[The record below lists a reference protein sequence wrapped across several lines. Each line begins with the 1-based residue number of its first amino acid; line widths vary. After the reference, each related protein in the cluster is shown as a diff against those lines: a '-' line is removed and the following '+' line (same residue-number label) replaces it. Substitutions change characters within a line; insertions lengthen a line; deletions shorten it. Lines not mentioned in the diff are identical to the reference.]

1 MTSLQ
6 QSKKRVA
13 WVAIVCFTP
22 LFLFFVGWFFYLSV
36 FQTYKGE
43 NMLAF
48 AEEERWKAVS
58 TLKAERGEIFDR
70 FGQPIAIN
78 IPSYRVVAVLKLGGK
93 RVENKTLM
101 PDAFPEAA
109 KQLATVIP
117 MTEGDILKRLE
128 QNKDRGQIEFGVP
141 GRDLTVEQKEE
152 IETFEIS
159 GITFVEEP
167 KRYYPNKV
175 FASSVV
181 GYAQKIDQNGRIELV
196 GELGIEKSLNDVLS
210 ESYGLYRFEKDLA
223 GRQLVSS
230 DEQLKVDPEDGAD
243 VQLTIDHR
251 IQQLLDTKMEELYK
265 TYKPKN
271 ATAIIM
277 DPKTGE
283 IIALSDRPSFD
294 PNTRE
299 ISSYSNFSVSSRFEP
314 GSTMKIFTLAAAI
327 NEGVYNPNELYK
339 SGSYKYGKTV
349 FNDYN
354 ITGWGT
360 IPMVEGVWHSSN
372 VAFSILANERLGLSR
387 YEDYFKAFK
396 FDQRTGVDL
405 PGEVNSQ
412 YDFESPLNVL
422 ITAWGQSTAVTPMQ
436 ILQATSAIATDGT
449 MKQPHVIKKVVN
461 RETGETIRTTNPKV
475 VGQPITAESAK
486 QTREALD
493 GVVNSDVGTGQ
504 LYALDNYRVIGKT
517 GTAQIAENGKY
528 LSGQYIH
535 SFVGMAPE
543 DDPELVMY
551 IAVDRPNSDS
561 STTGPRIMAPLFK
574 DVMDVALRYRSVEPD
589 KQAKSNDASTKTTVS
604 FVGQGRDE
612 AVKAAKAAAFTP
624 VSLGSGETVI
634 AQSPVE
640 GQPYVAGER
649 LLLKTDESFT
659 MPVLKGWSL
668 RDVKR
673 LATLY
678 QLNLEIDGTGF
689 VSSQSI
695 GKGKPVNTGATLKV
709 KLQSPSN

>member
-1 MTSLQ
+1 M
-6 QSKKRVA
+6 
-13 WVAIVCFTP
+13 AIVCFTP

-58 TLKAERGEIFDR
+58 TLKAERGEIYDR

-78 IPSYRVVAVLKLGGK
+78 IPSYRIVAVLKLGGE
-93 RVENKTLM
+93 RVEEKTLM
-101 PDAFPEAA
+101 PEEFAEAA

-117 MTEGDILKRLE
+117 MAEADILKRLE

-141 GRDLTVEQKEE
+141 GRDLTVDQKEE
-152 IETFEIS
+152 IEAFEIP
-159 GITFVEEP
+159 GVTFVEEP

-223 GRQLVSS
+223 GRQIVSS
-230 DEQLKVDPEDGAD
+230 DEQLKIDPEDGAD
-243 VQLTIDHR
+243 VQLTLDHR
-251 IQQLLDTKMEELYK
+251 IQQLLDTKMEELYQE
-265 TYKPKN
+265 YKPKN

-387 YEDYFKAFK
+387 YEDYFNAFK

-412 YDFESPLNVL
+412 FDFESPLNVL

-461 RETGETIRTTNPKV
+461 RETGETIRTTNPKI
-475 VGQPITAESAK
+475 VGQPITAEAAK

-504 LYALDNYRVIGKT
+504 LYALDNYRVVGKT

-551 IAVDRPNSDS
+551 IAVDRPNGDS

-589 KQAKSNDASTKTTVS
+589 KQAKSIDASTKTTAS
-604 FVGQGRDE
+604 FVDQGRDD
-612 AVKAAKAAAFTP
+612 AVKEAKAAAFTP
-624 VSLGSGETVI
+624 VALGNGETVT

-640 GQPYVAGER
+640 GQPYVVGER
-649 LLLKTDESFT
+649 LLLKTEDSFT
-659 MPVLKGWSL
+659 MPTLKGWSL

-689 VSSQSI
+689 VTSQSI
-695 GKGKPVNTGATLKV
+695 GKGKPVKTGATLKV
-709 KLQSPSN
+709 RLASPSN

>member
-1 MTSLQ
+1 MNSLQ

-58 TLKAERGEIFDR
+58 TLKAERGEIYDR

-78 IPSYRVVAVLKLGGK
+78 IPSYRIVAVLKLGGE

-101 PDAFPEAA
+101 PDEFAEAA

-117 MTEGDILKRLE
+117 MTEADILKRLE

-152 IETFEIS
+152 IEAFEIP
-159 GITFVEEP
+159 GVTFVEEP

-223 GRQLVSS
+223 GRQIVSS
-230 DEQLKVDPEDGAD
+230 DEQLKIDPEDGAD
-243 VQLTIDHR
+243 VQLTLDHR
-251 IQQLLDTKMEELYK
+251 IQQLLDTKMEELYQE
-265 TYKPKN
+265 YKPKN

-387 YEDYFKAFK
+387 YEDYFNAFK

-412 YDFESPLNVL
+412 FDFESPLNVL

-475 VGQPITAESAK
+475 VGQPITAEAAK

-589 KQAKSNDASTKTTVS
+589 KQAKSIDASTKTTAS
-604 FVGQGRDE
+604 FVDQGRDA
-612 AVKAAKAAAFTP
+612 AVKEAKAAAFTP
-624 VSLGSGETVI
+624 LALGNGETVT

-640 GQPYVAGER
+640 GQPYVVGER
-649 LLLKTDESFT
+649 LLLKTADSFT
-659 MPVLKGWSL
+659 MPTLKGWSL

-689 VSSQSI
+689 VTSQSI
-695 GKGKPVNTGATLKV
+695 GKGKPVKTGATLKV
-709 KLQSPSN
+709 RLASPSN

>member
-1 MTSLQ
+1 M
-6 QSKKRVA
+6 
-13 WVAIVCFTP
+13 AIVCFTP

-36 FQTYKGE
+36 FQTYQGK

-78 IPSYRVVAVLKLGGK
+78 IPSYRVVAVLKLGGE
-93 RVENKTLM
+93 RVKNKTLM
-101 PDAFPEAA
+101 PEAFPEAA
-109 KQLATVIP
+109 KQLATVLP
-117 MTEGDILKRLE
+117 MTEADILKRLE

-152 IETFEIS
+152 IEAFEIP

-251 IQQLLDTKMEELYK
+251 IQQLLDTKMEELYQE
-265 TYKPKN
+265 YKPKN

-475 VGQPITAESAK
+475 VGQPITAEAAK

-589 KQAKSNDASTKTTVS
+589 KQAKTIDASTKTTES

-612 AVKAAKAAAFTP
+612 AVKAAEAAAFTP
-624 VSLGSGETVI
+624 VSLGGGETVI

-640 GQPYVAGER
+640 GQPYVVGER
-649 LLLKTDESFT
+649 LLLKTDESFK

-689 VSSQSI
+689 VTSQSI
-695 GKGKPVNTGATLKV
+695 GKDKPVKTGATLKV

>member
-1 MTSLQ
+1 MNSLQ

-58 TLKAERGEIFDR
+58 TLKAERGEIYDR

-78 IPSYRVVAVLKLGGK
+78 IPSYRIVAVLKLGGE
-93 RVENKTLM
+93 RVEEKTLM
-101 PDAFPEAA
+101 PEEFAEAA

-117 MTEGDILKRLE
+117 MAEADILKRLE

-141 GRDLTVEQKEE
+141 GRDLTVDQKEE
-152 IETFEIS
+152 IEAFEIP
-159 GITFVEEP
+159 GVTFVEEP

-223 GRQLVSS
+223 GRQIVSS
-230 DEQLKVDPEDGAD
+230 DEQLKIDPEDGAD
-243 VQLTIDHR
+243 VQLTLDHR
-251 IQQLLDTKMEELYK
+251 IQQLLDTKMEELYQE
-265 TYKPKN
+265 YKPKN

-387 YEDYFKAFK
+387 YEDYFNAFK

-412 YDFESPLNVL
+412 FDFESPLNVL

-461 RETGETIRTTNPKV
+461 RETGETIRTTNPKI
-475 VGQPITAESAK
+475 VGQPITAEAAK

-504 LYALDNYRVIGKT
+504 LYALDNYRVVGKT

-551 IAVDRPNSDS
+551 IAVDRPNGDS

-589 KQAKSNDASTKTTVS
+589 KQAKSIDASTKTTAS
-604 FVGQGRDE
+604 FVDQGRDD
-612 AVKAAKAAAFTP
+612 AVKEAKAAAFTP
-624 VSLGSGETVI
+624 VALGNGETVT

-640 GQPYVAGER
+640 GQPYVVGER
-649 LLLKTDESFT
+649 LLLKTAESFA
-659 MPVLKGWSL
+659 MPTLKGWSL

-689 VSSQSI
+689 VTSQSI
-695 GKGKPVNTGATLKV
+695 GKDKPVKTGATLKV
-709 KLQSPSN
+709 KLASPSN

>member
-1 MTSLQ
+1 MNSLQ

-58 TLKAERGEIFDR
+58 TLKAERGEIYDR

-78 IPSYRVVAVLKLGGK
+78 IPSYRIVAVLKLGGE
-93 RVENKTLM
+93 RVEDKTLM
-101 PDAFPEAA
+101 PDEFAEAA

-117 MTEGDILKRLE
+117 MAEADILKRLE

-141 GRDLTVEQKEE
+141 GRDLTVDQKEE
-152 IETFEIS
+152 IEAFEIP
-159 GITFVEEP
+159 GVTFVEEP

-223 GRQLVSS
+223 GRQIVSS
-230 DEQLKVDPEDGAD
+230 DEQLKIDPEDGAD
-243 VQLTIDHR
+243 VQLTLDHR
-251 IQQLLDTKMEELYK
+251 IQQLLDTKMEELYQE
-265 TYKPKN
+265 YKPKN

-387 YEDYFKAFK
+387 YEDYFNAFK

-412 YDFESPLNVL
+412 FDFESPLNVL

-461 RETGETIRTTNPKV
+461 RETGETIRTTNPKI
-475 VGQPITAESAK
+475 VGQPITAEAAK

-504 LYALDNYRVIGKT
+504 LYALDNYRVVGKT

-551 IAVDRPNSDS
+551 IAVDRPNGDS

-589 KQAKSNDASTKTTVS
+589 KQAKSIDASTKTTAS
-604 FVGQGRDE
+604 FVDQGRDD
-612 AVKAAKAAAFTP
+612 AVKEAKAAAFTP
-624 VSLGSGETVI
+624 VALGNGETVT

-640 GQPYVAGER
+640 GQPYVVGER
-649 LLLKTDESFT
+649 LLLKTAESFA
-659 MPVLKGWSL
+659 MPTLKGWSL

-689 VSSQSI
+689 VTSQSI
-695 GKGKPVNTGATLKV
+695 GKDKPVKTGATLKV
-709 KLQSPSN
+709 KLASPSN

>member
-1 MTSLQ
+1 MNSLQ

-78 IPSYRVVAVLKLGGK
+78 IPSYRVVAVLKLGGE
-93 RVENKTLM
+93 RVEGKTLL
-101 PDAFPEAA
+101 PEEFPGAA
-109 KQLATVIP
+109 RELATVIP
-117 MTEGDILKRLE
+117 MTEADVLKRLE
-128 QNKDRGQIEFGVP
+128 QNVERGQIEFGVP

-152 IETFEIS
+152 IESFEIP

-175 FASSVV
+175 FASSVI

-196 GELGIEKSLNDVLS
+196 GELGIEKSLNDILS
-210 ESYGLYRFEKDLA
+210 ESYGLNRFEKDLA
-223 GRQLVSS
+223 GRPLIAS
-230 DEQLKVDPEDGAD
+230 DEQLRIEPEDGAD

-251 IQQLLDTKMEELYK
+251 IQQLLDTKMDEMYEEYA
-265 TYKPKN
+265 PKN

-283 IIALSDRPSFD
+283 IVALSDRPSFD

-299 ISSYSNFSVSSRFEP
+299 ITSYSNFSVSSRFEP

-327 NEGVYNPNELYK
+327 NEGVFDPNELYK
-339 SGSYKYGKTV
+339 SGSYTYGRTT

-372 VAFSILANERLGLSR
+372 VAFSIMANERLGLSR
-387 YEDYFKAFK
+387 YEDYFNAFK

-475 VGQPITAESAK
+475 VGQPITAEAA
-486 QTREALD
+486 QLTREALD
-493 GVVNSDVGTGQ
+493 GVVNSDLGTGQ
-504 LYALDNYRVIGKT
+504 LYALENYRVIGKT

-574 DVMDVALRYRSVEPD
+574 DVMDVALRYRSVEPE
-589 KQAKSNDASTKTTVS
+589 KQEKAVDASTKTTES
-604 FVGQGRDE
+604 YLDLGRDE
-612 AVKAAKAAAFTP
+612 AVTKAKAASFAP
-624 VSLGSGETVI
+624 ILLGGGEAVS

-640 GQPYVAGER
+640 GQSYVVGER
-649 LLLKTDESFT
+649 LLLKTGDTFA
-659 MPVLKGWSL
+659 MPNLSGWSL

-689 VSSQSI
+689 VTSQSI
-695 GKGKPVNTGATLKV
+695 GKDKPVKTGATLKV
-709 KLQSPSN
+709 RLESPSN

>member
-1 MTSLQ
+1 M
-6 QSKKRVA
+6 
-13 WVAIVCFTP
+13 AIVCFTP

-58 TLKAERGEIFDR
+58 TLKAERGEIYDR

-78 IPSYRVVAVLKLGGK
+78 IPSYRIVAVLKLGGE
-93 RVENKTLM
+93 RVEDKTLM
-101 PDAFPEAA
+101 PDEFAEAA

-117 MTEGDILKRLE
+117 MAEADILKRLE

-141 GRDLTVEQKEE
+141 GRDLTVDQKEE
-152 IETFEIS
+152 IEAFEIP
-159 GITFVEEP
+159 GVTFVEEP

-223 GRQLVSS
+223 GRQIVSS
-230 DEQLKVDPEDGAD
+230 DEQLKIDPEDGAD
-243 VQLTIDHR
+243 VQLTLDHR
-251 IQQLLDTKMEELYK
+251 IQQLLDTKMEELYQE
-265 TYKPKN
+265 YKPKN

-387 YEDYFKAFK
+387 YEDYFNAFK

-412 YDFESPLNVL
+412 FDFESPLNVL

-461 RETGETIRTTNPKV
+461 RETGETIRTTNPKI
-475 VGQPITAESAK
+475 VGQPITAEAAK

-504 LYALDNYRVIGKT
+504 LYALDNYRVVGKT

-551 IAVDRPNSDS
+551 IAVDRPNGDS

-589 KQAKSNDASTKTTVS
+589 KQAKSIDASTKTTAS
-604 FVGQGRDE
+604 FVDQGRDD
-612 AVKAAKAAAFTP
+612 AVKEAKAAAFTP
-624 VSLGSGETVI
+624 VALGNGETVT

-640 GQPYVAGER
+640 GQPYVVGER
-649 LLLKTDESFT
+649 LLLKTAESFA
-659 MPVLKGWSL
+659 MPTLKGWSL

-689 VSSQSI
+689 VTSQSI
-695 GKGKPVNTGATLKV
+695 GKGKPVKTGATLKV
-709 KLQSPSN
+709 KLASPSN

>member
-1 MTSLQ
+1 M
-6 QSKKRVA
+6 
-13 WVAIVCFTP
+13 AIVCFTP

-58 TLKAERGEIFDR
+58 TLKAERGEIYDR

-78 IPSYRVVAVLKLGGK
+78 IPSYRIVAVLKLGGE
-93 RVENKTLM
+93 RVEDKTLM
-101 PDAFPEAA
+101 PEEFAEAA

-117 MTEGDILKRLE
+117 MAEADILKRLE

-141 GRDLTVEQKEE
+141 GRDLTVDQKEE
-152 IETFEIS
+152 IEAFEIP
-159 GITFVEEP
+159 GVTFVEEP

-223 GRQLVSS
+223 GRQIVSS
-230 DEQLKVDPEDGAD
+230 DEQLKIDPEDGAD
-243 VQLTIDHR
+243 VQLTLDHR
-251 IQQLLDTKMEELYK
+251 IQQLLDTKMEELYQE
-265 TYKPKN
+265 YKPKN

-387 YEDYFKAFK
+387 YEDYFNAFK

-412 YDFESPLNVL
+412 FDFESPLNVL

-461 RETGETIRTTNPKV
+461 RETGETIRTTNPKI
-475 VGQPITAESAK
+475 VGQPITAEAAK

-504 LYALDNYRVIGKT
+504 LYALDNYRVVGKT

-551 IAVDRPNSDS
+551 IAVDRPNGDS

-589 KQAKSNDASTKTTVS
+589 KQAKSIDASTKTTAS
-604 FVGQGRDE
+604 FVDQGRDD
-612 AVKAAKAAAFTP
+612 AVKEAKAAAFTP
-624 VSLGSGETVI
+624 VALGNGETVT

-640 GQPYVAGER
+640 GQPYVVGER
-649 LLLKTDESFT
+649 LLLKTADSFA
-659 MPVLKGWSL
+659 MPTLKGWSL

-689 VSSQSI
+689 VTSQSI
-695 GKGKPVNTGATLKV
+695 GKGKPVKTGATLKV
-709 KLQSPSN
+709 KLASPSN

>member
-1 MTSLQ
+1 MNSLQ

-78 IPSYRVVAVLKLGGK
+78 IPSYRIVAVLKLGGE
-93 RVENKTLM
+93 RVEDKTLM
-101 PDAFPEAA
+101 PDEFAEAA
-109 KQLATVIP
+109 SQLATVIP
-117 MTEGDILKRLE
+117 MTEADILKRLE

-141 GRDLTVEQKEE
+141 GRDLTVDQKEE
-152 IETFEIS
+152 IEAFEIP

-181 GYAQKIDQNGRIELV
+181 GYAQKVDQNGRIELV

-223 GRQLVSS
+223 GRQIVSS
-230 DEQLKVDPEDGAD
+230 DEQLKIDPEDGAD
-243 VQLTIDHR
+243 VQLTLDHR
-251 IQQLLDTKMEELYK
+251 IQQLLDTKMEELYQE
-265 TYKPKN
+265 YKPKN

-372 VAFSILANERLGLSR
+372 VAFSILANERLGLGR
-387 YEDYFKAFK
+387 YEDYFNAFK

-461 RETGETIRTTNPKV
+461 RETGETIRTTNPKI
-475 VGQPITAESAK
+475 VGQPITAEAAK

-574 DVMDVALRYRSVEPD
+574 DVMDVALRYRSVEPN
-589 KQAKSNDASTKTTVS
+589 KQAKSIDASTKTTAS
-604 FVGQGRDE
+604 FVDQGRED
-612 AVKAAKAAAFTP
+612 AVKEAKAAAFTP
-624 VSLGSGETVI
+624 VALGNGETVT

-640 GQPYVAGER
+640 GQLYVVGER
-649 LLLKTDESFT
+649 LLLKTEDSFT
-659 MPVLKGWSL
+659 MPTLKGWSL

-689 VSSQSI
+689 VTSQSI
-695 GKGKPVNTGATLKV
+695 GKGKPVKTGATLKV
-709 KLQSPSN
+709 RLASPSN

>member
-1 MTSLQ
+1 MNSLQ

-58 TLKAERGEIFDR
+58 TLKAERGEIYDR

-78 IPSYRVVAVLKLGGK
+78 IPSYRIVAVLKLGGE
-93 RVENKTLM
+93 RVEDKTLM
-101 PDAFPEAA
+101 PEEFAEAA

-117 MTEGDILKRLE
+117 MAEADILKRLE

-141 GRDLTVEQKEE
+141 GRDLTVDQKEE
-152 IETFEIS
+152 IEAFEIP
-159 GITFVEEP
+159 GVTFVEEP

-223 GRQLVSS
+223 GRQIVSS
-230 DEQLKVDPEDGAD
+230 DEQLKIDPEDGAD
-243 VQLTIDHR
+243 VQLTLDHR
-251 IQQLLDTKMEELYK
+251 IQQLLDTKMEELYQE
-265 TYKPKN
+265 YKPKN

-387 YEDYFKAFK
+387 YEDYFNAFK

-412 YDFESPLNVL
+412 FDFESPLNVL

-461 RETGETIRTTNPKV
+461 RETGETIRTTNPKI
-475 VGQPITAESAK
+475 VGQPITAEAAK

-504 LYALDNYRVIGKT
+504 LYALDNYRVVGKT

-551 IAVDRPNSDS
+551 IAVDRPNGDS

-589 KQAKSNDASTKTTVS
+589 KQAKSIDASTKTTAS
-604 FVGQGRDE
+604 FVDQGRDD
-612 AVKAAKAAAFTP
+612 AVKEAKAAAFTP
-624 VSLGSGETVI
+624 VALGNGETVT

-640 GQPYVAGER
+640 GQPYVIGER
-649 LLLKTDESFT
+649 LLLKTAESFA
-659 MPVLKGWSL
+659 MPTLKGWSL

-689 VSSQSI
+689 VTSQSI
-695 GKGKPVNTGATLKV
+695 GKGKPVKTGATLKV
-709 KLQSPSN
+709 KLASPSN

>member
-1 MTSLQ
+1 MNSLQ

-58 TLKAERGEIFDR
+58 TLKAERGEIYDR

-78 IPSYRVVAVLKLGGK
+78 IPSYRIVAVLKLGGE
-93 RVENKTLM
+93 RVEDKTLM
-101 PDAFPEAA
+101 PEEFAEAA

-117 MTEGDILKRLE
+117 MAEADILKRLE

-141 GRDLTVEQKEE
+141 GRDLTVDQKEE
-152 IETFEIS
+152 IEAFEIP
-159 GITFVEEP
+159 GVTFVEEP

-223 GRQLVSS
+223 GRQIVSS
-230 DEQLKVDPEDGAD
+230 DEQLKIDPEDGAD
-243 VQLTIDHR
+243 VQLTLDHR
-251 IQQLLDTKMEELYK
+251 IQQLLDTKMEELYQE
-265 TYKPKN
+265 YKPKN

-387 YEDYFKAFK
+387 YEDYFNAFK

-412 YDFESPLNVL
+412 FDFESPLNVL

-461 RETGETIRTTNPKV
+461 RETGETIRTTNPKI
-475 VGQPITAESAK
+475 VGQPITAEAAK

-574 DVMDVALRYRSVEPD
+574 DVMDVALRYRSVEPN
-589 KQAKSNDASTKTTVS
+589 KQAKSIDASTKTTAS
-604 FVGQGRDE
+604 FVDQGRED
-612 AVKAAKAAAFTP
+612 AVKEAKAAAFTP
-624 VSLGSGETVI
+624 VALGNGETVT

-640 GQPYVAGER
+640 GQPYVVGER
-649 LLLKTDESFT
+649 LLLKTEDSFT
-659 MPVLKGWSL
+659 MPTLKGWSL

-689 VSSQSI
+689 VTSQSI
-695 GKGKPVNTGATLKV
+695 GKGKPVKTGATLKV
-709 KLQSPSN
+709 RLASPSN

>member
-1 MTSLQ
+1 MNSLQ

-58 TLKAERGEIFDR
+58 TLKAERGEIYDR

-78 IPSYRVVAVLKLGGK
+78 IPSYRIVAVLKLGGE
-93 RVENKTLM
+93 RVEGKTLM
-101 PDAFPEAA
+101 PDAFAEAA

-117 MTEGDILKRLE
+117 MTEADILKRLE

-152 IETFEIS
+152 IEAFEIP
-159 GITFVEEP
+159 GVTFVEEP

-223 GRQLVSS
+223 GRQIVSS
-230 DEQLKVDPEDGAD
+230 DEQLKIDPEDGAD
-243 VQLTIDHR
+243 VQLTLDHR
-251 IQQLLDTKMEELYK
+251 IQQLLDTKMEELYQE
-265 TYKPKN
+265 YKPKN

-387 YEDYFKAFK
+387 YEDYFNAFK

-412 YDFESPLNVL
+412 FDFESPLNVL

-475 VGQPITAESAK
+475 VGQPITAEAAK

-504 LYALDNYRVIGKT
+504 LYALNNYRVIGKT

-589 KQAKSNDASTKTTVS
+589 KQAKSIDASTKTTTS
-604 FVGQGRDE
+604 FVDQGRDD
-612 AVKAAKAAAFTP
+612 AVKEAKAAAFTP
-624 VSLGSGETVI
+624 VALGNGETVT

-640 GQPYVAGER
+640 GQPYVVGER
-649 LLLKTDESFT
+649 LLLKTADSFA
-659 MPVLKGWSL
+659 MPTLKGWSL

-689 VSSQSI
+689 VTSQSI
-695 GKGKPVNTGATLKV
+695 GKGKPVKTGATLTV
-709 KLQSPSN
+709 RLASPSN

>member
-1 MTSLQ
+1 MNSLQ

-78 IPSYRVVAVLKLGGK
+78 IPSYRIVAVLKLGGE
-93 RVENKTLM
+93 RVEDKTLM
-101 PDAFPEAA
+101 PDEFAEAA
-109 KQLATVIP
+109 SQLATVIP
-117 MTEGDILKRLE
+117 MTEADILKRLE

-141 GRDLTVEQKEE
+141 GRDLTVDQKEE
-152 IETFEIS
+152 IEAFEIP

-181 GYAQKIDQNGRIELV
+181 GYAQKVDQNGRIELV

-223 GRQLVSS
+223 GRQIVSS
-230 DEQLKVDPEDGAD
+230 DEQLKIDPEDGAD
-243 VQLTIDHR
+243 VQLTLDHR
-251 IQQLLDTKMEELYK
+251 IQQLLDTKMEELYQE
-265 TYKPKN
+265 YKPKN

-372 VAFSILANERLGLSR
+372 VAFSILANERLGLGR
-387 YEDYFKAFK
+387 YEDYFNAFK

-461 RETGETIRTTNPKV
+461 RETGETIRTTNPKI
-475 VGQPITAESAK
+475 VGQPITAEAAK

-589 KQAKSNDASTKTTVS
+589 KQAKSIDASTKTTAS
-604 FVGQGRDE
+604 FVDQGRED
-612 AVKAAKAAAFTP
+612 AVKEAKAAAFTP
-624 VSLGSGETVI
+624 VALGNGETVT

-640 GQPYVAGER
+640 GQPYVVGER
-649 LLLKTDESFT
+649 LLLKTEDSFT
-659 MPVLKGWSL
+659 MPTLKGWSL

-689 VSSQSI
+689 VTSQSI
-695 GKGKPVNTGATLKV
+695 GKGKPVKTGATLKV
-709 KLQSPSN
+709 RLASPSN

>member
-1 MTSLQ
+1 M
-6 QSKKRVA
+6 
-13 WVAIVCFTP
+13 AIVCFTP

-78 IPSYRVVAVLKLGGK
+78 IPSYRVVAVLKLGGE
-93 RVENKTLM
+93 RVEGKTLL
-101 PDAFPEAA
+101 PEEFPEAA
-109 KQLATVIP
+109 RELATVIP
-117 MTEGDILKRLE
+117 MNEADVLKRLE
-128 QNKDRGQIEFGVP
+128 QNVERGQIEFGVP

-152 IETFEIS
+152 IESFEIP

-175 FASSVV
+175 FASSVI

-196 GELGIEKSLNDVLS
+196 GELGIEKSLNDILS
-210 ESYGLYRFEKDLA
+210 ESYGLNRFEKDLA
-223 GRQLVSS
+223 GRPLIAS
-230 DEQLKVDPEDGAD
+230 DEQLRIEPEDGAD

-251 IQQLLDTKMEELYK
+251 IQQLLDTKMDEMYEEYA
-265 TYKPKN
+265 PKN

-283 IIALSDRPSFD
+283 IVALSDRPSFD

-299 ISSYSNFSVSSRFEP
+299 ITSYSNFSVSSRFEP

-327 NEGVYNPNELYK
+327 NEGVFDPNELYK
-339 SGSYKYGKTV
+339 SGSYTYGRTT

-372 VAFSILANERLGLSR
+372 VAFSIMANERLGLSR
-387 YEDYFKAFK
+387 YEDYFNAFK

-475 VGQPITAESAK
+475 VGQPITAEAA
-486 QTREALD
+486 QLTREALD
-493 GVVNSDVGTGQ
+493 GVVNSDLGTGQ
-504 LYALDNYRVIGKT
+504 LYALENYRVIGKT

-535 SFVGMAPE
+535 SFVAMAPE

-574 DVMDVALRYRSVEPD
+574 DVMDVALRYRSVEPE
-589 KQAKSNDASTKTTVS
+589 KQEKAVDASTKTTES
-604 FVGQGRDE
+604 YLDLGRDE
-612 AVKAAKAAAFTP
+612 AVTKAKAASFAP
-624 VSLGSGETVI
+624 ILLGGGEAVS

-640 GQPYVAGER
+640 GQSYVVGER
-649 LLLKTDESFT
+649 LLLKTGDTFA
-659 MPVLKGWSL
+659 MPNLSGWSL

-689 VSSQSI
+689 VTSQSI
-695 GKGKPVNTGATLKV
+695 GKDKPVKTGATLKV
-709 KLQSPSN
+709 RLESPSN

>member
-152 IETFEIS
+152 IETFEIP

-349 FNDYN
+349 FNDSN

>member
-1 MTSLQ
+1 
-6 QSKKRVA
+6 
-13 WVAIVCFTP
+13 
-22 LFLFFVGWFFYLSV
+22 
-36 FQTYKGE
+36 
-43 NMLAF
+43 MLAF

-78 IPSYRVVAVLKLGGK
+78 IPSYRVVAVLKLGGE
-93 RVENKTLM
+93 RVEGKTLL
-101 PDAFPEAA
+101 PEEFPEAA
-109 KQLATVIP
+109 RELATVIP
-117 MTEGDILKRLE
+117 MTEADVLKRLE
-128 QNKDRGQIEFGVP
+128 QNVERGQIEFGVP

-152 IETFEIS
+152 IESFEIP

-175 FASSVV
+175 FASSVI

-196 GELGIEKSLNDVLS
+196 GELGIEKSLNDILS
-210 ESYGLYRFEKDLA
+210 ESYGLNRFEKDLA
-223 GRQLVSS
+223 GRPLIAS
-230 DEQLKVDPEDGAD
+230 DEQLRIEPEDGAD

-251 IQQLLDTKMEELYK
+251 IQQLLDTKMDEMYEEYA
-265 TYKPKN
+265 PKN

-283 IIALSDRPSFD
+283 IVALSDRPSFD

-299 ISSYSNFSVSSRFEP
+299 ITSYSNFSVSSRFEP

-327 NEGVYNPNELYK
+327 NEGVFDPNELYK
-339 SGSYKYGKTV
+339 SGSYTYGRTT

-372 VAFSILANERLGLSR
+372 VAFSIMANERLGLSR
-387 YEDYFKAFK
+387 YEDYFNAFK

-475 VGQPITAESAK
+475 VGQPITAEAA
-486 QTREALD
+486 QLTREALD
-493 GVVNSDVGTGQ
+493 GVVNSDLGTGQ
-504 LYALDNYRVIGKT
+504 LYALENYRVIGKT

-574 DVMDVALRYRSVEPD
+574 DVMDVALRYRSVEPE
-589 KQAKSNDASTKTTVS
+589 KQEKAVDASTKTTES
-604 FVGQGRDE
+604 YLDLGRDE
-612 AVKAAKAAAFTP
+612 AVTKAKAASFAP
-624 VSLGSGETVI
+624 ILLGGGEAVS

-640 GQPYVAGER
+640 GQSYVVGER
-649 LLLKTDESFT
+649 LLLKTGDTFA
-659 MPVLKGWSL
+659 MPNLSGWSL

-689 VSSQSI
+689 VTSQSI
-695 GKGKPVNTGATLKV
+695 GKDKPVKTGATLKV
-709 KLQSPSN
+709 RLESPSN

>member
-1 MTSLQ
+1 MNSLQ

-78 IPSYRVVAVLKLGGK
+78 IPSYRVVAVLKLGGE
-93 RVENKTLM
+93 RVEGKTLM
-101 PDAFPEAA
+101 PEEFPEAA
-109 KQLATVIP
+109 RELASVIP
-117 MTEGDILKRLE
+117 MTEADILKRLE
-128 QNKDRGQIEFGVP
+128 QNVDRGQIEFGVP

-152 IETFEIS
+152 LEAFEIP

-175 FASSVV
+175 FASSVI

-196 GELGIEKSLNDVLS
+196 GELGIEKSLNDILS
-210 ESYGLYRFEKDLA
+210 ESYGLTRFEKDLA
-223 GRQLVSS
+223 GRPLIAS
-230 DEQLKVDPEDGAD
+230 DEQLRIEPEDGAD

-251 IQQLLDTKMEELYK
+251 IQQLLDTKMDELYK
-265 TYKPKN
+265 EYAPKN

-283 IIALSDRPSFD
+283 IVALSDRPSFD

-299 ISSYSNFSVSSRFEP
+299 ITSYSNFSVSSRFEP

-327 NEGVYNPNELYK
+327 NEGVFDPNELYK
-339 SGSYKYGKTV
+339 SGSYTYGRTT
-349 FNDYN
+349 FNDHN

-372 VAFSILANERLGLSR
+372 VAFSIMANERLGLGR
-387 YEDYFKAFK
+387 YEDYFNAFK

-412 YDFESPLNVL
+412 YDFDSPLNVL

-475 VGQPITAESAK
+475 VGQPITAEAAQK
-486 QTREALD
+486 TREALD
-493 GVVNSDVGTGQ
+493 GVVNSDLGTGQ
-504 LYALDNYRVIGKT
+504 LYALENYRVIGKT

-543 DDPELVMY
+543 EDPELVMY

-574 DVMDVALRYRSVEPD
+574 DVMDVALRYRSVEPE
-589 KQAKSNDASTKTTVS
+589 KQEKAVEASAKTTAS
-604 FVGQGRDE
+604 YIDLSRKE
-612 AVKAAKAAAFTP
+612 AVDTSREAAFAP
-624 VSLGSGETVI
+624 VLLGSGGSVT

-640 GQPYVAGER
+640 GQSYVTGER
-649 LLLKTDESFT
+649 LLLKTDDTFA
-659 MPVLKGWSL
+659 MPNLSGWSL

-689 VSSQSI
+689 VTSQSI
-695 GKGKPVNTGATLKV
+695 GKDKPVKTGATLKV

>member
-1 MTSLQ
+1 MNSLQ

-58 TLKAERGEIFDR
+58 TLKAERGEIYDR

-78 IPSYRVVAVLKLGGK
+78 IPSYRIVAVLKLGGE
-93 RVENKTLM
+93 RVEDKTLM
-101 PDAFPEAA
+101 PEEFAEAA

-117 MTEGDILKRLE
+117 MAEADILKRLE

-141 GRDLTVEQKEE
+141 GRDLTVDQKEE
-152 IETFEIS
+152 IEAFEIP
-159 GITFVEEP
+159 GVTFVEEP

-223 GRQLVSS
+223 GRQIVSS
-230 DEQLKVDPEDGAD
+230 DEQLKIDPEDGAD
-243 VQLTIDHR
+243 VQLTLDHR
-251 IQQLLDTKMEELYK
+251 IQQLLDTKMEELYQE
-265 TYKPKN
+265 YKPKN

-387 YEDYFKAFK
+387 YEDYFNAFK

-412 YDFESPLNVL
+412 FDFESPLNVL

-461 RETGETIRTTNPKV
+461 RETGETIRTTNPKI
-475 VGQPITAESAK
+475 VGQPITAEAAK

-504 LYALDNYRVIGKT
+504 LYALDNYRVVGKT

-551 IAVDRPNSDS
+551 IAVDRPNGDS

-589 KQAKSNDASTKTTVS
+589 KQAKSIDASTKTTAS
-604 FVGQGRDE
+604 FVDQGRDD
-612 AVKAAKAAAFTP
+612 AVKEAKAAAFTP
-624 VSLGSGETVI
+624 VALGNGETVT

-640 GQPYVAGER
+640 GQPYVVGER
-649 LLLKTDESFT
+649 LLLKTAESFA
-659 MPVLKGWSL
+659 MPTLKGWSL

-689 VSSQSI
+689 VTSQSI
-695 GKGKPVNTGATLKV
+695 GKGKPVKTGATLKV

>member
-1 MTSLQ
+1 
-6 QSKKRVA
+6 
-13 WVAIVCFTP
+13 
-22 LFLFFVGWFFYLSV
+22 
-36 FQTYKGE
+36 
-43 NMLAF
+43 
-48 AEEERWKAVS
+48 
-58 TLKAERGEIFDR
+58 
-70 FGQPIAIN
+70 
-78 IPSYRVVAVLKLGGK
+78 
-93 RVENKTLM
+93 
-101 PDAFPEAA
+101 
-109 KQLATVIP
+109 
-117 MTEGDILKRLE
+117 
-128 QNKDRGQIEFGVP
+128 
-141 GRDLTVEQKEE
+141 
-152 IETFEIS
+152 
-159 GITFVEEP
+159 
-167 KRYYPNKV
+167 
-175 FASSVV
+175 
-181 GYAQKIDQNGRIELV
+181 
-196 GELGIEKSLNDVLS
+196 
-210 ESYGLYRFEKDLA
+210 
-223 GRQLVSS
+223 
-230 DEQLKVDPEDGAD
+230 
-243 VQLTIDHR
+243 
-251 IQQLLDTKMEELYK
+251 
-265 TYKPKN
+265 
-271 ATAIIM
+271 
-277 DPKTGE
+277 
-283 IIALSDRPSFD
+283 
-294 PNTRE
+294 
-299 ISSYSNFSVSSRFEP
+299 
-314 GSTMKIFTLAAAI
+314 MKIFTLAAAI

-372 VAFSILANERLGLSR
+372 VAFSILANERLGLGR
-387 YEDYFKAFK
+387 YEDYFNAFK

-461 RETGETIRTTNPKV
+461 RETGETIRTTNPKI
-475 VGQPITAESAK
+475 VGQPITAEAAK

-574 DVMDVALRYRSVEPD
+574 DVMDVALRYRSVEPN
-589 KQAKSNDASTKTTVS
+589 KQAKSIDASTKTTAS
-604 FVGQGRDE
+604 FVDQGRED
-612 AVKAAKAAAFTP
+612 AVKEAKAAAFTP
-624 VSLGSGETVI
+624 VALGNGETVT

-640 GQPYVAGER
+640 GQPYVVGER
-649 LLLKTDESFT
+649 LLLKTEDSFT
-659 MPVLKGWSL
+659 MPTLKGWSL

-689 VSSQSI
+689 VTSQSI
-695 GKGKPVNTGATLKV
+695 GKGKPVKTGATLKV
-709 KLQSPSN
+709 RLASPSN

>member
-1 MTSLQ
+1 M
-6 QSKKRVA
+6 
-13 WVAIVCFTP
+13 AIVCFTP

-58 TLKAERGEIFDR
+58 TLKAERGEIYDR

-78 IPSYRVVAVLKLGGK
+78 IPSYRIVAVLKLGGE

-101 PDAFPEAA
+101 PDEFAEAA

-117 MTEGDILKRLE
+117 MTEADILKRLE

-141 GRDLTVEQKEE
+141 GRDLTVDQKEE
-152 IETFEIS
+152 IEAFEIP
-159 GITFVEEP
+159 GVTFVEEP

-223 GRQLVSS
+223 GRQIVSS
-230 DEQLKVDPEDGAD
+230 DEQLKIDPEDGAD
-243 VQLTIDHR
+243 VQLTLDHR
-251 IQQLLDTKMEELYK
+251 IQQLLDTKMEELYQE
-265 TYKPKN
+265 YKPKN

-387 YEDYFKAFK
+387 YEDYFNAFK

-412 YDFESPLNVL
+412 FDFESPLNVL

-461 RETGETIRTTNPKV
+461 RETGETIRTTNPKI
-475 VGQPITAESAK
+475 VGQPITAEAAK

-551 IAVDRPNSDS
+551 IAVDRPNGDS

-589 KQAKSNDASTKTTVS
+589 KQAKSIDASTKTTAS
-604 FVGQGRDE
+604 FVDQGRDD
-612 AVKAAKAAAFTP
+612 AVKEAKAAAFTP
-624 VSLGSGETVI
+624 VALGNGETVT

-640 GQPYVAGER
+640 GQPYVVGER
-649 LLLKTDESFT
+649 LLLKTADSFA
-659 MPVLKGWSL
+659 MPTLKGWSL

-689 VSSQSI
+689 VTSQSI
-695 GKGKPVNTGATLKV
+695 GKGKPVKTGATLKV
-709 KLQSPSN
+709 KLASPSN

>member
-1 MTSLQ
+1 M
-6 QSKKRVA
+6 
-13 WVAIVCFTP
+13 AIVCFTP

-78 IPSYRVVAVLKLGGK
+78 IPSYRIVAVLKLGGE
-93 RVENKTLM
+93 RVEDKTLM
-101 PDAFPEAA
+101 PDEFAEAA
-109 KQLATVIP
+109 SQLATVIP
-117 MTEGDILKRLE
+117 MTEADILKRLE

-141 GRDLTVEQKEE
+141 GRDLTVDQKEE
-152 IETFEIS
+152 IEAFEIP

-181 GYAQKIDQNGRIELV
+181 GYAQKVDQNGRIELV

-223 GRQLVSS
+223 GRQIVSS
-230 DEQLKVDPEDGAD
+230 DEQLKIDPEDGAD
-243 VQLTIDHR
+243 VQLTLDHR
-251 IQQLLDTKMEELYK
+251 IQQLLDTKMEELYQE
-265 TYKPKN
+265 YKPKN

-372 VAFSILANERLGLSR
+372 VAFSILANERLGLGR
-387 YEDYFKAFK
+387 YEDYFNAFK

-461 RETGETIRTTNPKV
+461 RETGETIRTTNPKI
-475 VGQPITAESAK
+475 VGQPITAEAAK

-574 DVMDVALRYRSVEPD
+574 DVMDVALRYRSVEPN
-589 KQAKSNDASTKTTVS
+589 KQAKSIDASTKTTAS
-604 FVGQGRDE
+604 FVDQGRED
-612 AVKAAKAAAFTP
+612 AVKEAKAAAFTP
-624 VSLGSGETVI
+624 VALGNGETVT

-640 GQPYVAGER
+640 GQPYVVGER
-649 LLLKTDESFT
+649 LLLKTEDSFT
-659 MPVLKGWSL
+659 MPTLKGWSL

-689 VSSQSI
+689 VTSQSI
-695 GKGKPVNTGATLKV
+695 GKGKPVKTGATLKV
-709 KLQSPSN
+709 RLASPSN

>member
-1 MTSLQ
+1 MNSLQ

-58 TLKAERGEIFDR
+58 TLKAERGEIYDR

-78 IPSYRVVAVLKLGGK
+78 IPSYRIVAVLKLGGE
-93 RVENKTLM
+93 RVEDKTLM
-101 PDAFPEAA
+101 PEEFAEAA

-117 MTEGDILKRLE
+117 MAEADILKRLE

-141 GRDLTVEQKEE
+141 GRDLTVDQKEE
-152 IETFEIS
+152 IEAFEIP
-159 GITFVEEP
+159 GVTFVEEP

-223 GRQLVSS
+223 GRQIVSS
-230 DEQLKVDPEDGAD
+230 DEQLKIDPEDGAD
-243 VQLTIDHR
+243 VQLTLDHR
-251 IQQLLDTKMEELYK
+251 IQQLLDTKMEELYQE
-265 TYKPKN
+265 YKPKN

-387 YEDYFKAFK
+387 YEDYFNAFK

-412 YDFESPLNVL
+412 FDFESPLNVL

-461 RETGETIRTTNPKV
+461 RETGETIRTTNPKI
-475 VGQPITAESAK
+475 VGQPITAEAAK

-504 LYALDNYRVIGKT
+504 LYALDNYRVVGKT

-589 KQAKSNDASTKTTVS
+589 KQAKSIDASTKTTAS
-604 FVGQGRDE
+604 FVDQGRDD
-612 AVKAAKAAAFTP
+612 AVKEAKAAAFTP
-624 VSLGSGETVI
+624 VALGNGETVT

-640 GQPYVAGER
+640 GQPYVVGER
-649 LLLKTDESFT
+649 LLLKTAESFA
-659 MPVLKGWSL
+659 MPTLKGWSL

-689 VSSQSI
+689 VTSQSI
-695 GKGKPVNTGATLKV
+695 GKGKPVKTGATLKV
-709 KLQSPSN
+709 KLASPSN

>member
-1 MTSLQ
+1 M
-6 QSKKRVA
+6 A

-78 IPSYRVVAVLKLGGK
+78 IPSYRVVAVLKLGGE
-93 RVENKTLM
+93 RVEGKTLL
-101 PDAFPEAA
+101 PEEFPEAA
-109 KQLATVIP
+109 RELATVIP
-117 MTEGDILKRLE
+117 MNEADVLKRLE
-128 QNKDRGQIEFGVP
+128 QNVERGQIEFGVP

-152 IETFEIS
+152 IESFEIP

-175 FASSVV
+175 FASSVI

-196 GELGIEKSLNDVLS
+196 GELGIEKSLNDILS
-210 ESYGLYRFEKDLA
+210 ESYGLNRFEKDLA
-223 GRQLVSS
+223 GRPLIAS
-230 DEQLKVDPEDGAD
+230 DEQLRIEPEDGAD

-251 IQQLLDTKMEELYK
+251 IQQLLDTKMDEMYEEYA
-265 TYKPKN
+265 PKN

-283 IIALSDRPSFD
+283 IVALSDRPSFD

-299 ISSYSNFSVSSRFEP
+299 ITSYSNFSVSSRFEP

-327 NEGVYNPNELYK
+327 NEGVFDPNELYK
-339 SGSYKYGKTV
+339 SGSYTYGRTT

-372 VAFSILANERLGLSR
+372 VAFSIMANERLGLSR
-387 YEDYFKAFK
+387 YEDYFNAFK

-475 VGQPITAESAK
+475 VGQPITAEAA
-486 QTREALD
+486 QLTREALD
-493 GVVNSDVGTGQ
+493 GVVNSDLGTGQ
-504 LYALDNYRVIGKT
+504 LYALENYRVIGKT

-535 SFVGMAPE
+535 SFVAMAPE

-574 DVMDVALRYRSVEPD
+574 DVMDVALRYRSVEPE
-589 KQAKSNDASTKTTVS
+589 KQEKAVDASTKTTES
-604 FVGQGRDE
+604 YLDLGRDE
-612 AVKAAKAAAFTP
+612 AVTKAKAASFAP
-624 VSLGSGETVI
+624 ILLGGGEAVS

-640 GQPYVAGER
+640 GQSYVVGER
-649 LLLKTDESFT
+649 LLLKTGDTFA
-659 MPVLKGWSL
+659 MPNLSGWSL

-689 VSSQSI
+689 VTSQSI
-695 GKGKPVNTGATLKV
+695 GKDKPVKTGATLKV
-709 KLQSPSN
+709 RLESPSN

>member
-1 MTSLQ
+1 MNSLQ

-22 LFLFFVGWFFYLSV
+22 LFLFFVGWFLYLSV

-78 IPSYRVVAVLKLGGK
+78 IPSYRIVAVLKLGGE
-93 RVENKTLM
+93 RVENKTLL
-101 PDAFPEAA
+101 PDEFKGASKE
-109 KQLATVIP
+109 LATVIP
-117 MTEGDILKRLE
+117 MTEADILKRLE
-128 QNKDRGQIEFGVP
+128 QNVDRGQIEFGVP
-141 GRDLTVEQKEE
+141 GRDLTVEQKEA
-152 IETFEIS
+152 IEAFEIP

-230 DEQLKVDPEDGAD
+230 DEQLKIDPEDGAD
-243 VQLTIDHR
+243 VQLTLDHR
-251 IQQLLDTKMEELYK
+251 IQQLLDTKMDELYK
-265 TYKPKN
+265 EYKPKN

-299 ISSYSNFSVSSRFEP
+299 ITSYSNFSVSSRFEP

-354 ITGWGT
+354 VTGWGT

-372 VAFSILANERLGLSR
+372 VAFSILANERLGLGR

-412 YDFESPLNVL
+412 YDFDSPMNVL
-422 ITAWGQSTAVTPMQ
+422 ITAWGQSTAMTPMQ

-449 MKQPHVIKKVVN
+449 MKQPYVIKKVVN
-461 RETGETIRTTNPKV
+461 RETGETIRTTNPKT
-475 VGQPITAESAK
+475 VGQPVTEETAK
-486 QTREALD
+486 LTREALD
-493 GVVNSDVGTGQ
+493 GVVNSDLGTGQ

-535 SFVGMAPE
+535 SFVGMAPK

-551 IAVDRPNSDS
+551 IAVDRPNGDS

-574 DVMDVALRYRSVEPD
+574 DVMDVALRYRSVEPE
-589 KQAKSNDASTKTTVS
+589 KQTKTIDASTKTTETYVEL
-604 FVGQGRDE
+604 GRDE
-612 AVKAAKAAAFTP
+612 AVKQAKAASFEP
-624 VSLGSGETVI
+624 ILLGSGDDVV

-640 GQPYVAGER
+640 GQSYVVGER
-649 LLLKTDESFT
+649 LLLKTEDSFT
-659 MPVLKGWSL
+659 MPNLSGWSL
-668 RDVKR
+668 RDAKR

-689 VSSQSI
+689 VTSQSI
-695 GKGKPVNTGATLKV
+695 GKGKPVKNGATLKV
-709 KLQSPSN
+709 RLQSPSN

>member
-1 MTSLQ
+1 MNSLQ

-58 TLKAERGEIFDR
+58 TLKAERGEIYDR

-78 IPSYRVVAVLKLGGK
+78 IPSYRIVAVLKLGGE
-93 RVENKTLM
+93 RVEDKTLM
-101 PDAFPEAA
+101 PEEFAEAA

-117 MTEGDILKRLE
+117 MAEADILKRLE

-141 GRDLTVEQKEE
+141 GRDLTVDQKEE
-152 IETFEIS
+152 IEAFEIP
-159 GITFVEEP
+159 GVTFVEEP

-223 GRQLVSS
+223 GRQIVSS
-230 DEQLKVDPEDGAD
+230 DEQLKIDPEDGAD
-243 VQLTIDHR
+243 VQLTLDHR
-251 IQQLLDTKMEELYK
+251 IQQLLDTKMEELYQE
-265 TYKPKN
+265 YKPKN

-387 YEDYFKAFK
+387 YEDYFNAFK

-412 YDFESPLNVL
+412 FDFESPLNVL

-461 RETGETIRTTNPKV
+461 RETGETIRTTNPKI
-475 VGQPITAESAK
+475 VGQPITAEAAK

-504 LYALDNYRVIGKT
+504 LYALDNYRVVGKT

-551 IAVDRPNSDS
+551 IAVDRPNGDS

-589 KQAKSNDASTKTTVS
+589 KQAKSIDASTKTTAS
-604 FVGQGRDE
+604 FVDQGRDD
-612 AVKAAKAAAFTP
+612 AVKEAKAAAFTP
-624 VSLGSGETVI
+624 VALGNGETVT

-640 GQPYVAGER
+640 GQPYVVGER
-649 LLLKTDESFT
+649 LLLKTAESFA
-659 MPVLKGWSL
+659 MPTLKGWSL

-689 VSSQSI
+689 VTSQSI
-695 GKGKPVNTGATLKV
+695 GNGKPVKTGATLKV
-709 KLQSPSN
+709 KLASPSN

>member
-1 MTSLQ
+1 MNSLQ

-22 LFLFFVGWFFYLSV
+22 LFLFFVGWFLYLSV

-78 IPSYRVVAVLKLGGK
+78 IPSYRVVAVLKLGGE

-101 PDAFPEAA
+101 PEAFPEAA
-109 KQLATVIP
+109 KQLATVLP

-152 IETFEIS
+152 IETFKIP

-265 TYKPKN
+265 EYKPKN

-283 IIALSDRPSFD
+283 IIAVSDRPSFD

-339 SGSYKYGKTV
+339 SGSYRYGKTV

-412 YDFESPLNVL
+412 FDFESPMNVL

-475 VGQPITAESAK
+475 VGQPITAESAR

-543 DDPELVMY
+543 DHPELVMY
-551 IAVDRPNSDS
+551 IAVDRPNGDS

-589 KQAKSNDASTKTTVS
+589 KQKKSIDASTKTTSS
-604 FVGQGRDE
+604 FIGQARDE
-612 AVKAAKAAAFTP
+612 VMKEAKAAAFTP
-624 VSLGSGETVI
+624 VSLGSGETVT

-640 GQPYVAGER
+640 GQPYVVGER
-649 LLLKTDESFT
+649 LLLKTAESFT
-659 MPVLKGWSL
+659 MPTLKGWSL

-689 VSSQSI
+689 VTSQSI
-695 GKGKPVNTGATLKV
+695 GEGKPVKTGATLKV
-709 KLQSPSN
+709 KLKSPSN

>member
-1 MTSLQ
+1 MNSLQ

-22 LFLFFVGWFFYLSV
+22 LFLFFVGWFFKLAV
-36 FQTYKGE
+36 FQTYQGQ

-48 AEEERWKAVS
+48 AEEERWKSVS
-58 TLKAERGEIFDR
+58 TLKAERGEIYDR

-78 IPSYRVVAVLKLGGK
+78 IPSYRLVAVLKLGGE
-93 RVENKTLM
+93 RVEGKTLL
-101 PDAFPEAA
+101 PEEFAGAA
-109 KQLATVIP
+109 KQLATVLS
-117 MTEGDILKRLE
+117 MTEEDLLKRLE
-128 QNKDRGQIEFGVP
+128 QNVDRGQIEFGIP
-141 GRDLTVEQKEE
+141 GRDLSVEQKEE
-152 IETFEIS
+152 IEALDLP

-181 GYAQKIDQNGRIELV
+181 GYAQKIDQDGRIELI
-196 GELGIEKSLNDVLS
+196 GEMGIEKSLNDILS

-223 GRQLVSS
+223 GRQLISS
-230 DEQLKVDPEDGAD
+230 DEWLKVEPEDGAD
-243 VQLTIDHR
+243 VQLTLDHR
-251 IQQLLDTKMEELYK
+251 IQQLLEKKMDELYEE
-265 TYKPKN
+265 YEPKH
-271 ATAIIM
+271 ATAIVM

-283 IIALSDRPSFD
+283 IVALSDRPSFD

-299 ISSYSNFSVSSRFEP
+299 ITSYSNFSVSSRFEP

-327 NEGVYNPNELYK
+327 NEGVFHPNELYE
-339 SGSYKYGKTV
+339 SGSYKYGKTT

-412 YDFESPLNVL
+412 YNFESPMNVL

-461 RETGETIRTTNPKV
+461 RETGETIRTTNPKE
-475 VGQPITAESAK
+475 VGQPITAETAEK
-486 QTREALD
+486 TREALD
-493 GVVNSDVGTGQ
+493 GVVNSEVGTGR

-535 SFVGMAPE
+535 SFVGMAPK

-561 STTGPRIMAPLFK
+561 STTGPRVMAPLFK

-589 KQAKSNDASTKTTVS
+589 KQKKTVEASTKTVETYIGS
-604 FVGQGRDE
+604 KREE
-612 AVKAAKAAAFTP
+612 AVEQAKAAAFEP
-624 VSLGSGETVI
+624 IVFGNGEAVT
-634 AQSPVE
+634 AQSPVK
-640 GQPYVAGER
+640 GQSYVVGER
-649 LLLKTDESFT
+649 LLLKTSETFN

-678 QLNLEIDGTGF
+678 QLNLEINGTGY
-689 VSSQSI
+689 VTSQSI
-695 GKGKPVNTGATLKV
+695 GKGKPVKSGATLKV
-709 KLQSPSN
+709 KLETPSN

>member
-1 MTSLQ
+1 M
-6 QSKKRVA
+6 
-13 WVAIVCFTP
+13 AIVCFTP

-78 IPSYRVVAVLKLGGK
+78 IPSYRVVAVLKLGGE
-93 RVENKTLM
+93 RVEGKTLL
-101 PDAFPEAA
+101 PEEFPEAA
-109 KQLATVIP
+109 RELATVIP
-117 MTEGDILKRLE
+117 MTEADILKRLE
-128 QNKDRGQIEFGVP
+128 QNVDRGQIEFGVP

-152 IETFEIS
+152 IEAFELP

-175 FASSVV
+175 FASSVI

-196 GELGIEKSLNDVLS
+196 GELGIEKSLNDILS
-210 ESYGLYRFEKDLA
+210 ESYGLNRFEKDLA
-223 GRQLVSS
+223 GRQLIAS
-230 DEQLKVDPEDGAD
+230 DEQLRIEPEDGAD

-251 IQQLLDTKMEELYK
+251 IQQLLDTKMDEMYK
-265 TYKPKN
+265 EYAPKN

-283 IIALSDRPSFD
+283 IVALSDRPSFD

-299 ISSYSNFSVSSRFEP
+299 ITSYSNFSVSSRFEP

-327 NEGVYNPNELYK
+327 NEGVFDPNELYK
-339 SGSYKYGKTV
+339 SGSYTYGRTT

-372 VAFSILANERLGLSR
+372 VAFSIMANERLGLSR
-387 YEDYFKAFK
+387 YEDYFNAFK

-475 VGQPITAESAK
+475 VGQPITAEAAK
-486 QTREALD
+486 LTREALD
-493 GVVNSDVGTGQ
+493 GVVNSDLGTGQ
-504 LYALDNYRVIGKT
+504 LYALENYRVIGKT

-574 DVMDVALRYRSVEPD
+574 DVMDVALRYRSVEPE
-589 KQAKSNDASTKTTVS
+589 KQEKAVDASTKTTESYVDL
-604 FVGQGRDE
+604 GRDE
-612 AVKAAKAAAFTP
+612 AVMKAKTASFAPILLGGGAA
-624 VSLGSGETVI
+624 VS

-640 GQPYVAGER
+640 GQSYVVGER
-649 LLLKTDESFT
+649 LLLKTADTFA
-659 MPVLKGWSL
+659 MPNLSGWSL

-689 VSSQSI
+689 VTSQSI
-695 GKGKPVNTGATLKV
+695 GKDKPVKTGATLKV
-709 KLQSPSN
+709 RLESPSN

>member
-1 MTSLQ
+1 M
-6 QSKKRVA
+6 
-13 WVAIVCFTP
+13 AIVCFTP

-58 TLKAERGEIFDR
+58 TLKAERGEIYDR

-78 IPSYRVVAVLKLGGK
+78 IPSYRIVAVLKLGGE

-101 PDAFPEAA
+101 PDEFAEAA

-117 MTEGDILKRLE
+117 MTEADILKRLE

-141 GRDLTVEQKEE
+141 GRDLTVDQKEE
-152 IETFEIS
+152 IEAFEIP
-159 GITFVEEP
+159 GVTFVEEP

-223 GRQLVSS
+223 GRQIVSS
-230 DEQLKVDPEDGAD
+230 DEQLKIDPEDGAD
-243 VQLTIDHR
+243 VQLTLDHR
-251 IQQLLDTKMEELYK
+251 IQQLLDTKMEELYQE
-265 TYKPKN
+265 YKPKN

-387 YEDYFKAFK
+387 YEDYFNAFK

-412 YDFESPLNVL
+412 FDFESPLNVL

-461 RETGETIRTTNPKV
+461 RETGETIRTTNPKI
-475 VGQPITAESAK
+475 VGQPITAEAAK

-504 LYALDNYRVIGKT
+504 LYALDNYRVVGKT

-551 IAVDRPNSDS
+551 IAVDRPNGDS

-589 KQAKSNDASTKTTVS
+589 KQAKSIDASTKTTAS
-604 FVGQGRDE
+604 FVDQGRDD
-612 AVKAAKAAAFTP
+612 AVKEAKAAAFTP
-624 VSLGSGETVI
+624 VALGNGETVT

-640 GQPYVAGER
+640 GQPYVVGER
-649 LLLKTDESFT
+649 LLLKTADSFAIPT
-659 MPVLKGWSL
+659 LKGWSL

-689 VSSQSI
+689 VTSQSI
-695 GKGKPVNTGATLKV
+695 GKGKPVKTGATLKV
-709 KLQSPSN
+709 KLASPSN

>member
-1 MTSLQ
+1 MNSLQ

-58 TLKAERGEIFDR
+58 TLKAERGEIYDR

-78 IPSYRVVAVLKLGGK
+78 IPSYRIVAVLKLGGE
-93 RVENKTLM
+93 RVEDKTLM
-101 PDAFPEAA
+101 PDEFAEAA

-117 MTEGDILKRLE
+117 MAEADILKRLE

-141 GRDLTVEQKEE
+141 GRDLTVDQKEE
-152 IETFEIS
+152 IEAFEIP
-159 GITFVEEP
+159 GVTFVEEP

-223 GRQLVSS
+223 GRQIVSS
-230 DEQLKVDPEDGAD
+230 DEQLKIDPEDGAD
-243 VQLTIDHR
+243 VQLTLDHR
-251 IQQLLDTKMEELYK
+251 IQQLLDTKMEELYQE
-265 TYKPKN
+265 YKPKN

-387 YEDYFKAFK
+387 YEDYFNAFK

-412 YDFESPLNVL
+412 FDFESPLNVL

-461 RETGETIRTTNPKV
+461 RETGETIRTTNPKI
-475 VGQPITAESAK
+475 VGQPITAEAAK

-504 LYALDNYRVIGKT
+504 LYALDNYRVVGKT

-551 IAVDRPNSDS
+551 IAVDRPNGDS

-589 KQAKSNDASTKTTVS
+589 KQAKSIDASTKTTAS
-604 FVGQGRDE
+604 FVDQGRDD
-612 AVKAAKAAAFTP
+612 AVKEAKAAAFTP
-624 VSLGSGETVI
+624 VALGNGETVT

-640 GQPYVAGER
+640 GQPYVVGER
-649 LLLKTDESFT
+649 LLLKTAESFA
-659 MPVLKGWSL
+659 MPTLKGWSL

-689 VSSQSI
+689 VTSQSI
-695 GKGKPVNTGATLKV
+695 GKGKPVKTGATLKV
-709 KLQSPSN
+709 KLASPSN

>member
-1 MTSLQ
+1 MNSLQ

-78 IPSYRVVAVLKLGGK
+78 IPSYRVVAVLKLGGE
-93 RVENKTLM
+93 RVEGKTLM
-101 PDAFPEAA
+101 PEEFPEAA
-109 KQLATVIP
+109 RELASVIP
-117 MTEGDILKRLE
+117 MTEADILKRLE
-128 QNKDRGQIEFGVP
+128 QNVDRGQIEFGVP

-152 IETFEIS
+152 LEAFEIP

-175 FASSVV
+175 FASSVI

-196 GELGIEKSLNDVLS
+196 GELGIEKSLNDILS
-210 ESYGLYRFEKDLA
+210 ESYGLTRFEKDLA
-223 GRQLVSS
+223 GRPLIAS
-230 DEQLKVDPEDGAD
+230 DEQLRIEPEDGAD

-251 IQQLLDTKMEELYK
+251 IQQLLDTKMDELYK
-265 TYKPKN
+265 EYAPKN

-283 IIALSDRPSFD
+283 IVALSDRPSFD

-299 ISSYSNFSVSSRFEP
+299 ITSYSNFSVSSRFEP

-327 NEGVYNPNELYK
+327 NEGVFDPNELYK
-339 SGSYKYGKTV
+339 SGSYTYGRTT

-372 VAFSILANERLGLSR
+372 VAFSIMANERLGLGR
-387 YEDYFKAFK
+387 YEDYFNAFK

-412 YDFESPLNVL
+412 YDFDSPLNVL

-475 VGQPITAESAK
+475 VGQPITAEAAQK
-486 QTREALD
+486 TREALD
-493 GVVNSDVGTGQ
+493 GVVNSDLGTGQ
-504 LYALDNYRVIGKT
+504 LYALENYRVIGKT

-543 DDPELVMY
+543 EDPELVMY

-574 DVMDVALRYRSVEPD
+574 DVMDVALRYRSVEPE
-589 KQAKSNDASTKTTVS
+589 KQEKAVEASAKTTAS
-604 FVGQGRDE
+604 YIDLSRKE
-612 AVKAAKAAAFTP
+612 AVDTSRAAAFAP
-624 VSLGSGETVI
+624 VLLGSGGSVT

-640 GQPYVAGER
+640 GQSYVTGER
-649 LLLKTDESFT
+649 LLLKTDDTFA
-659 MPVLKGWSL
+659 MPNLSGWSL

-689 VSSQSI
+689 VTSQSI
-695 GKGKPVNTGATLKV
+695 GKDKPVKTGATLKV

>member
-1 MTSLQ
+1 MNSLQ

-78 IPSYRVVAVLKLGGK
+78 IPSYRVVAVLKLGGE
-93 RVENKTLM
+93 RVEGKTLM
-101 PDAFPEAA
+101 PEEFPEAA
-109 KQLATVIP
+109 RELASVIP
-117 MTEGDILKRLE
+117 MTEADILKRLE
-128 QNKDRGQIEFGVP
+128 QNVDRGQIEFGVP

-152 IETFEIS
+152 LEAFEIP

-175 FASSVV
+175 FASSVI

-196 GELGIEKSLNDVLS
+196 GELGIEKSLNDILS
-210 ESYGLYRFEKDLA
+210 ESYGLTRFEKDLA
-223 GRQLVSS
+223 GRPLIAS
-230 DEQLKVDPEDGAD
+230 DEQLRIEPEDGAD

-251 IQQLLDTKMEELYK
+251 IQQLLDTKMDELYK
-265 TYKPKN
+265 EYAPKN

-283 IIALSDRPSFD
+283 IVALSDRPSFD

-299 ISSYSNFSVSSRFEP
+299 ITSYSNFSVSSRFEP

-327 NEGVYNPNELYK
+327 NEGVFDPNELYK
-339 SGSYKYGKTV
+339 SGSYTYGRTT

-372 VAFSILANERLGLSR
+372 VAFSIMANERLGLGR
-387 YEDYFKAFK
+387 YEDYFNAFK

-412 YDFESPLNVL
+412 YDFDSPLNVL

-475 VGQPITAESAK
+475 VGQPITAEAAQK
-486 QTREALD
+486 TREALD
-493 GVVNSDVGTGQ
+493 GVVNSDLGTGQ
-504 LYALDNYRVIGKT
+504 LYALENYRVIGKT

-543 DDPELVMY
+543 EDPELVMY

-574 DVMDVALRYRSVEPD
+574 DIMDVALRYRSVEPD
-589 KQAKSNDASTKTTVS
+589 KQEKAVEASAKTTAS
-604 FVGQGRDE
+604 YIDLSRKE
-612 AVKAAKAAAFTP
+612 AVDTSREAAFAP
-624 VSLGSGETVI
+624 VLLGSGGSVT

-640 GQPYVAGER
+640 GQSYVTGER
-649 LLLKTDESFT
+649 LLLKTDDTFA
-659 MPVLKGWSL
+659 MPNLSGWSL

-689 VSSQSI
+689 VTSQSI
-695 GKGKPVNTGATLKV
+695 GKDKPVKTGATLKV

>member
-1 MTSLQ
+1 MNSLQ

-78 IPSYRVVAVLKLGGK
+78 IPSYRVVAVLKLGGE
-93 RVENKTLM
+93 RVEGKTLM
-101 PDAFPEAA
+101 PEEFPEAA
-109 KQLATVIP
+109 RELASVIP
-117 MTEGDILKRLE
+117 MTEADILKRLE
-128 QNKDRGQIEFGVP
+128 QNVDRGQIEFGVP

-152 IETFEIS
+152 LEAFEIP

-175 FASSVV
+175 FASSVI

-196 GELGIEKSLNDVLS
+196 GELGIEKSLNDILS
-210 ESYGLYRFEKDLA
+210 ESYGLTRFEKDLA
-223 GRQLVSS
+223 GRPLIAS
-230 DEQLKVDPEDGAD
+230 DEQLRIEPEDGAD

-251 IQQLLDTKMEELYK
+251 IQQLLDTKMDELYK
-265 TYKPKN
+265 EYAPKN

-283 IIALSDRPSFD
+283 IVALSDRPSFD

-299 ISSYSNFSVSSRFEP
+299 ITSYSNFSVSSRFEP

-327 NEGVYNPNELYK
+327 NEGVFDPNELYK
-339 SGSYKYGKTV
+339 SGSYTYGRTT

-360 IPMVEGVWHSSN
+360 IPMIEGVWHSSN
-372 VAFSILANERLGLSR
+372 VAFSIMANERLGLGR
-387 YEDYFKAFK
+387 YEDYFNAFK

-412 YDFESPLNVL
+412 YDFDSPLNVL

-475 VGQPITAESAK
+475 VGQPITAEAAQK
-486 QTREALD
+486 TREALD
-493 GVVNSDVGTGQ
+493 GVVNSDLGTGQ
-504 LYALDNYRVIGKT
+504 LYALENYRVIGKT

-543 DDPELVMY
+543 EDPELVMY

-574 DVMDVALRYRSVEPD
+574 DVMDVALRYRSVEPE
-589 KQAKSNDASTKTTVS
+589 KQEKAVEASAKTTAS
-604 FVGQGRDE
+604 YIDLSRKE
-612 AVKAAKAAAFTP
+612 AVDTSRAAAFAP
-624 VSLGSGETVI
+624 VLLGSGGSVT

-640 GQPYVAGER
+640 GQSYVTGER
-649 LLLKTDESFT
+649 LLLKTDDTFA
-659 MPVLKGWSL
+659 MPNLSGWSL

-689 VSSQSI
+689 VTSQSI
-695 GKGKPVNTGATLKV
+695 GKDKPVKTGATLKV

>member
-1 MTSLQ
+1 M
-6 QSKKRVA
+6 
-13 WVAIVCFTP
+13 AIVCFTP

>member
-1 MTSLQ
+1 MNSLQ

-58 TLKAERGEIFDR
+58 TLKAERGEIYDR

-78 IPSYRVVAVLKLGGK
+78 IPSYRIVAVLKLGGE
-93 RVENKTLM
+93 RVEGKTLM
-101 PDAFPEAA
+101 PDAFAEAA

-117 MTEGDILKRLE
+117 MTEADILKRLE

-152 IETFEIS
+152 IEAFEIP
-159 GITFVEEP
+159 GVTFVEEP

-223 GRQLVSS
+223 GRQIVSS
-230 DEQLKVDPEDGAD
+230 DEQLKIDPEDGAD
-243 VQLTIDHR
+243 VQLTLDHR
-251 IQQLLDTKMEELYK
+251 IQQLLDTKMEELYQE
-265 TYKPKN
+265 YKPKN

-387 YEDYFKAFK
+387 YEDYFNAFK

-412 YDFESPLNVL
+412 FDFESPLNVL

-475 VGQPITAESAK
+475 VGQPITAEAAK

-589 KQAKSNDASTKTTVS
+589 KQAKSIDASTKTTTS
-604 FVGQGRDE
+604 FVDQGRDD
-612 AVKAAKAAAFTP
+612 AVKEAKAAAFTP
-624 VSLGSGETVI
+624 VALGNGETVT

-640 GQPYVAGER
+640 GQPYVVGER
-649 LLLKTDESFT
+649 LLLKTADSFA
-659 MPVLKGWSL
+659 MPTLKGWSL

-689 VSSQSI
+689 VTSQSI
-695 GKGKPVNTGATLKV
+695 GKGKPVKTGATLKV
-709 KLQSPSN
+709 RLASPSN

>member
-1 MTSLQ
+1 MNSLQ

-78 IPSYRVVAVLKLGGK
+78 IPSYRVVAVLKLGGE
-93 RVENKTLM
+93 RVEGKTLM
-101 PDAFPEAA
+101 PEEFPEAA
-109 KQLATVIP
+109 RELASVIP
-117 MTEGDILKRLE
+117 MTEADILKRLE
-128 QNKDRGQIEFGVP
+128 QNVDRGQIEFGVP

-152 IETFEIS
+152 LEAFEIP

-175 FASSVV
+175 FASSVI

-196 GELGIEKSLNDVLS
+196 GELGIEKSLNDILS
-210 ESYGLYRFEKDLA
+210 ESYGLIRFEKDLA
-223 GRQLVSS
+223 GRPLIAS
-230 DEQLKVDPEDGAD
+230 DEQLRIEPEDGAD

-251 IQQLLDTKMEELYK
+251 IQQLLDTKMDELYK
-265 TYKPKN
+265 EYAPKN

-283 IIALSDRPSFD
+283 IVALSDRPSFD

-299 ISSYSNFSVSSRFEP
+299 ITSYSNFSVSSRFEP

-327 NEGVYNPNELYK
+327 NEGVFDPNELYK
-339 SGSYKYGKTV
+339 SGSYTYGRTT

-372 VAFSILANERLGLSR
+372 VAFSIMANERLGLGR
-387 YEDYFKAFK
+387 YEDYFNAFK

-412 YDFESPLNVL
+412 YDFDSPLNVL

-475 VGQPITAESAK
+475 VGQPITAEAAQK
-486 QTREALD
+486 TREALD
-493 GVVNSDVGTGQ
+493 GVVNSDLGTGQ
-504 LYALDNYRVIGKT
+504 LYALENYRVIGKT

-543 DDPELVMY
+543 EDPELVMY

-574 DVMDVALRYRSVEPD
+574 DVMDVALRYRSVEPE
-589 KQAKSNDASTKTTVS
+589 KQEKAVEASAKTTAS
-604 FVGQGRDE
+604 YIDLSRKE
-612 AVKAAKAAAFTP
+612 AVDTSREAAFAP
-624 VSLGSGETVI
+624 VLLGSGGSVT

-640 GQPYVAGER
+640 GQSYVTGER
-649 LLLKTDESFT
+649 LLLKTDDTFA
-659 MPVLKGWSL
+659 MPNLSGWSL

-689 VSSQSI
+689 VTSQSI
-695 GKGKPVNTGATLKV
+695 GKDKPVKTGATLKV

>member
-1 MTSLQ
+1 MNSLQ

-58 TLKAERGEIFDR
+58 TLKAERGEIYDR

-78 IPSYRVVAVLKLGGK
+78 IPSYRIVAVLKLGGE
-93 RVENKTLM
+93 RVEDKTLM
-101 PDAFPEAA
+101 PEEFAEAA

-117 MTEGDILKRLE
+117 MAEADILKRLE

-141 GRDLTVEQKEE
+141 GRDLTVDQKEE
-152 IETFEIS
+152 IEAFEIP
-159 GITFVEEP
+159 GVTFVEEP

-223 GRQLVSS
+223 GRQIVSS
-230 DEQLKVDPEDGAD
+230 DEQLKIDPEDGAD
-243 VQLTIDHR
+243 VQLTLDHR
-251 IQQLLDTKMEELYK
+251 IQQLLDTKMEELYQE
-265 TYKPKN
+265 YKPKN

-327 NEGVYNPNELYK
+327 NEGVYNPKELYK

-387 YEDYFKAFK
+387 YEDYFNAFK

-412 YDFESPLNVL
+412 FDFESPLNVL

-461 RETGETIRTTNPKV
+461 RETGETIRTTNPKI
-475 VGQPITAESAK
+475 VGQPITAEAAK

-504 LYALDNYRVIGKT
+504 LYALDNYRVVGKT

-551 IAVDRPNSDS
+551 IAVDRPNGDS

-589 KQAKSNDASTKTTVS
+589 KQAKSIDASTKTTAS
-604 FVGQGRDE
+604 FVDQGRDD
-612 AVKAAKAAAFTP
+612 AVKEAKAAAFTP
-624 VSLGSGETVI
+624 VALGNGETVT

-640 GQPYVAGER
+640 GQPYVVGER
-649 LLLKTDESFT
+649 LLLKTAESFA
-659 MPVLKGWSL
+659 MPTLKGWSL

-689 VSSQSI
+689 VTSQSI
-695 GKGKPVNTGATLKV
+695 GKGKPVKTGATLKV
-709 KLQSPSN
+709 KLASPSN

>member
-1 MTSLQ
+1 MNSLQ

-58 TLKAERGEIFDR
+58 TLKAERGEIYDR

-78 IPSYRVVAVLKLGGK
+78 IPSYRIVAVLKLGGE

-101 PDAFPEAA
+101 PDEFAEAA

-117 MTEGDILKRLE
+117 MTEADILKRLE

-141 GRDLTVEQKEE
+141 GRDLTVDQKEE
-152 IETFEIS
+152 IEAFEIP
-159 GITFVEEP
+159 GVTFVEEP

-223 GRQLVSS
+223 GRQIVSS
-230 DEQLKVDPEDGAD
+230 DEQLKIDPEDGAD
-243 VQLTIDHR
+243 VQLTLDHR
-251 IQQLLDTKMEELYK
+251 IQQLLDTKMEELYQE
-265 TYKPKN
+265 YKPKN

-387 YEDYFKAFK
+387 YEDYFNAFK

-412 YDFESPLNVL
+412 FDFESPLNVL

-461 RETGETIRTTNPKV
+461 RETGETIRTTNPKI
-475 VGQPITAESAK
+475 VGQPITAEAAK

-551 IAVDRPNSDS
+551 IAVDRPNGDS

-589 KQAKSNDASTKTTVS
+589 KQAKSIDASTKTTAS
-604 FVGQGRDE
+604 FVDQGRDD
-612 AVKAAKAAAFTP
+612 AVKEAKAAAFTP
-624 VSLGSGETVI
+624 VALGNGETVT

-640 GQPYVAGER
+640 GQPYVVGER
-649 LLLKTDESFT
+649 LLLKTADSFA
-659 MPVLKGWSL
+659 MPTLKGWSL

-689 VSSQSI
+689 VTSQSI
-695 GKGKPVNTGATLKV
+695 GKGKPVKTGATLKV
-709 KLQSPSN
+709 KLASPSN